1 MKHFFKKR
9 NLLINGAGGPK
20 GGGSSPPPPSVTQYP
35 NVLAP
40 PQIGKMNTLS
50 SFSYA
55 ELVDLLSDGPI
66 EGLVNKFGQ
75 KVYDENIFEGIY
87 FNDVPIK
94 ESSKD
99 SSEEVPIDFI
109 TKKLKQLWGCDDLVD
124 PVLIPSRGSIEL
136 NISLAEVDDVNFT
149 SAGYLLPINIK
160 SYHPDISVDEYIKE
174 IGADVD
180 NIPLI
185 KKSFEQS
192 PLVGERP
199 FFTKI
204 SIPRF
209 HVYLSKN
216 KFDSTEGGDGQECP
230 IKIGMINLANFIYF
244 SIGGDSLTNFNYF
257 ELPRSYVANTV
268 YTPSGKKTIRKV
280 LQPIADAGL
289 DGAFLKYEI
298 QDLNIYLWSIY
309 SSEVGIKKVQDVLDK
324 YFRKIIFY
332 QNDFSLFNYN
342 LVQAEFKSGSETQ
355 TPLKYFNSVSIDTE
369 YNKELVGPYRLTNS
383 FKPTYA
389 LGAGGVQRLLSF
401 NEGEIGITNV
411 SLEKETSD
419 DIRSIKR
426 WPVEY
431 SKNGSVWSIDNAK
444 PNYAAYDS
452 TTINRVSQQAS
463 PVTHY
468 ITNQNVECVFVT
480 LNVNSLYDVNH
491 IDLVDSSVESLG
503 SNKYQYTTPPPAGTE
518 TYASLPGL
526 TNVVSN
532 KTSVGYFLTLEYGSE
547 IYIVDG
553 SRSLATL
560 AENLKLLV
568 STSTSLYNLATSSS
582 SLGGKIAS
590 VTTVINTNLYKAN
603 SANGLAKYLLPRPS
617 NTVPAASLQITSSL
631 LKDGDLFSKALKLV
645 NNENELIYPFGLQVR
660 ENLTSGPGVAVALTN
675 VDPASDGNLSII
687 TTINSKLATTDF
699 KFYIK
704 SYNILSVSTALDR
717 KTVAMVDIGKF
728 VDFSLLYNN
737 VSNSTALDA
746 AINSTQAKIIT
757 SRIDSLR
764 YIYIQ
769 KYIIEKGIAAAAAAS
784 ASGTQ
789 ITKYQLMGSVTSSS
803 LTATGGI
810 FLVGITASYL
820 LNNGSVWANAAANT
834 ANKRLTLDALDSLLR
849 DFAFINNNSLY
860 SPDINKTLAV
870 ANRIGSLDLT
880 NSLLLALKKLDIN
893 LVSANSVFDFGVSD
907 IATQI
912 ANSGTKFYLPS
923 IINASTKQ
931 FNSNLIYLKYSGF
944 NSYTDGYDFVVD
956 YNLFRDVAASAVQQP
971 GYSTRFMYQDL
982 SKPDDPK
989 VPTENNTLKNVVQ
1002 TLAAGSKMP
1011 AVVSVKV
1018 ETGYESNNEDEYF
1031 SADTYSSCRF
1041 DIYGISN
1048 EGAMVD
1054 IGARYYKNI
1063 ETTRLSPPRGN
1074 FSRNLYTNY
1083 YNDQTLFLFKVTTKQ
1098 QSTAVTRY
1106 FIKKSR
1112 SISNNIVLPAS
1123 TKFLPFEILELKV
1136 IDKQIVYQPHALFE
1150 EDQNIAEFF
1159 DPVKKNG
1166 IKTNKKYILSFTNN
1180 QTNTQVESLTDLDIN
1195 TYIEY
1200 LNKAIFNKGNSE
1212 TFEIPSNKVDQFLD
1226 KDTDQDQYV
1235 KLNIIE
1241 AYSSLVPPAKEILYN
1256 GIYPMQS
1263 IIESKSI
1270 SNENLDKND
1279 IYLAYV
1285 GNDPSTAQSYVKI
1298 EISNFFYD
1306 SYGVTKTDSAAALTL
1321 TNNLLKEIHVVAYS
1335 AFNYKR
1341 YLYGEINFADLFT
1354 SPNSIIKTASRTYLL
1369 KDLIK
1374 KIYPNDVVFEID
1386 GVIIRA
1392 TTNSAPYEDVENFST
1407 KFAASFGNKTL
1418 FPLLTE
1424 SNVETSITNSFSA
1437 IRNTAQSAIK
1447 KAISTKASQLDLEIA
1462 ADPNLKS
1469 KWNSSVVTAL
1479 FNTTFSSIVSDNI
1492 SQKGVQ
1498 YYNQTPDTFGLLLL
1512 STNKIRVPIIL
1523 KSEAASVQAERAKKT
1538 PISTIVRTWLFR
1550 YDNVVDL
1557 FYIHTPEQEAKDNLY
1572 LDLGDPAFDI
1582 FPLYQAYGGFGAVS
1596 LSDSHRGFGMTFSN
1610 SLCLRGSASN
1620 MLSINPREGPQSDG
1634 YFLSR
1639 SSTTFHHSKEWGDDR
1654 YSYSFTAG
1662 ALSYL
1667 GRQSCG
1673 PPYVR
1678 YAAFYPLLSNAQ
1690 CMLLD
1695 AGGAYVCAKLIRRDA
1710 SVYGSFSNTE
1720 VASAIE
1726 KIMQA
1731 EKALDPSTFFVDK
1744 SLPFN
1749 STYLYG
1755 LGGSTVTCT
1764 EFYVYTDDY
1773 GNPIT
1778 DENGTVQGYDYTW
1791 EEEVP
1796 RYLYA
1801 YAGKHRATN
1810 YTVNNL
1816 YSQDYSSRI
1825 DIPPP
1830 KEDAQGKPIRRFVKV
1845 TRLSH
1850 ESLSTMISKKVSLQK
1865 VTEVIPQIFSYPFS
1879 AIVGTKIDSRAF
1891 SNIPDRSYDCKLKK
1905 VLVPS
1910 NYFPLDEQGL
1920 DVRYIRGNGEFRI
1933 YNGDWDGTFKI
1944 AWTNNPAWVLM
1955 DMLVNKRYGLGNYI
1969 ESEQVDIWE
1978 LYKIA
1983 RWCDGVD
1990 DDGYYYGVPDGYGGT
2005 EPRHAFNA
2013 ILNDNFNVFD
2023 MVNQIASIF
2032 RGHVYYM
2039 NSLITFDDD
2048 RLKPVI
2054 GEFNNL
2060 DVKDGLFNYTNFKKD
2075 DEFTA
2080 VEVAYLDEKDGYRP
2094 KIEYIEDA
2102 DGIRTRG
2109 LLKKQLNAFGI
2120 TSRNQARRFG
2130 KYFLYQTAKE
2140 NLNVQFIT
2148 DSKALLYRPGDL
2160 ISIHDELINSVKNF
2174 GAVKDI
2180 RNVDDDTFEVTID
2193 KIFDPNVFTTEE
2205 ISLYTPIAKPKY
2217 EDIASRKEFV
2227 PKRFCMSSEGF
2238 FNFFPKSYNG
2248 IPMTPNGST
2257 CFYLK
2262 PILDGSVD
2270 QDSTIPN
2277 FSGGFN
2283 QSFIQR
2289 TYNSITKNY
2298 ISNTVNI
2305 GFNVRLRYM
2314 DDVDL
2319 YGNPSKYGIWC
2330 MSTGAEQYNSE
2341 YFLFDAF
2348 NFPEIKY
2355 QIPHKRYFFEY
2366 FDSGIYVQTTGYKLG
2381 IEGLSFESGQVNT
2394 AYAANRL
2401 YSSSGFGD
2409 NLIDKFKFNIIEYQ
2423 KPTISFYDVIE
2434 NDRPSI
2440 ETFYI
2445 ESGANSRPLIETGSF
2460 VLTDPNSNKLIYNEW
2475 SKITLSKY
2483 EKKSVLFWDG
2493 SFTRNYKAS
2502 ILPENGGLNNLM
2514 IGSPYSLKILNRVP
2528 RTFKVQQVQENYIN
2542 EYSIFATE
2550 FNENKFLEIEENVQ
2564 IDNLS
2569 NTFNY
2574 LYGYNEASKNSNEN
2588 NLLKSPIV
2596 EELILVRDG
2605 SGDSF
2610 LKIKWRPVTTVKNQ
2624 ISKDTKYKIFVQTP
2638 SKQTA
2643 NYVSEVDPKNPV
2655 DESNYYDRLSNS
2667 YIFYYKLPTSSNME
2681 IGTYKVSVQAFETK
2695 DGLMFKF
2702 SPYGFRSITLMSY

>member
-1 MKHFFKKR
+1 MKHFLKKR
-9 NLLINGAGGPK
+9 NLLINGAGGAK
-20 GGGSSPPPPSVTQYP
+20 SSSPPPPSVTQYP

-55 ELVDLLSDGPI
+55 EIVDLLSDGPI

-109 TKKLKQLWGCDDLVD
+109 AKKLKELWGCDDLVD
-124 PVLIPSRGSIEL
+124 PVLIPSRGYIKLE
-136 NISLAEVDDVNFT
+136 IKKDEIDDSNFL
-149 SAGYLLPINIK
+149 SAGYLLPISIT
-160 SYHPDISVDEYIKE
+160 SYHPDISADEYIKE

-192 PLVGERP
+192 PLLGERP

-204 SIPRF
+204 NIPRF
-209 HVYLSKN
+209 HVYLSKS
-216 KFDSTEGGDGQECP
+216 KFDANEGGDGQECP

-280 LQPIADAGL
+280 LQPISNAGL
-289 DGAFLKYEI
+289 DSAFLKYEI

-309 SSEVGIKKVQDVLDK
+309 SSEVGIKKVQDVIDK

-342 LVQAEFKSGSETQ
+342 LVQAEFKGGAETQ

-369 YNKELVGPYRLTNS
+369 YNKELIGPYRLTNS
-383 FKPTYA
+383 FTPTYA
-389 LGAGGVQRLLSF
+389 LGAGGVQRLLTF
-401 NEGEIGITNV
+401 NEGELGITNV

-431 SKNGSVWSIDNAK
+431 SKNGSVWAIDNAK

-452 TTINRVSQQAS
+452 TTINRVSQEAS

-468 ITNQNVECVFVT
+468 ITNQNVECVYVT
-480 LNVNSLYDVNH
+480 LNVNSLYDINH
-491 IDLVDSSVESLG
+491 IDLVDSSVESVG
-503 SNKYQYTTPPPAGTE
+503 SNKYQFTTPPPAGTE

-526 TNVVSN
+526 TNVISN
-532 KTSVGYFLTLEYGSE
+532 RKSIGYFLTLDYGSE
-547 IYIVDG
+547 SYIVDG
-553 SRSLATL
+553 GRTL
-560 AENLKLLV
+560 AALTQNLNLLI
-568 STSTSLYNLATSSS
+568 STTTSLYNLATSSS
-582 SLGGKIAS
+582 SLGGKVANITS
-590 VTTVINTNLYKAN
+590 FINTNLYKAN

-617 NTVPAASLQITSSL
+617 NTVPAASLQVTASL
-631 LKDGDLFSKALKLV
+631 LKNGDLFSKTLKLV

-660 ENLTSGPGVAVALTN
+660 ENLTSGPGIAVALTN
-675 VDPASDGNLSII
+675 IDLTSDANLAIVKII
-687 TTINSKLATTDF
+687 NDKLAATDF
-699 KFYIK
+699 KFFVK
-704 SYNILSVSTALDR
+704 SYDILSVSTALDR
-717 KTVAMVDIGKF
+717 KNTALVDIGKF
-728 VDFSLLYNN
+728 IDFSLLYNT
-737 VSNSTALDA
+737 VSNTTALNA
-746 AINSTQAKIIT
+746 EITPQQAKTIT
-757 SRIDSLR
+757 SKIDSQR
-764 YIYIQ
+764 YVYIQ
-769 KYIIEKGIAAAAAAS
+769 KYIVEKGIAAAAAAS
-784 ASGTQ
+784 LSNSKL
-789 ITKYQLMGSVTSSS
+789 TKYQLMGSVTSSS

-810 FLVGITASYL
+810 FLVGISASYL
-820 LNNGSVWANAAANT
+820 LSNNSIWIDSSVST
-834 ANKRLTLDALDSLLR
+834 ANKRLSLDALDVLLR
-849 DFAFINNNSLY
+849 DFGFIVNDSLY
-860 SPDINKTLAV
+860 SPSINKTLAV
-870 ANRIGSLDLT
+870 ANRISSLEIT
-880 NSLLLALKKLDIN
+880 NALLLALKKLDIN
-893 LVSANSVFDFGVSD
+893 LVTTNSVFDFAVSD

-912 ANSGTKFYLPS
+912 TNSGTQFYLPS
-923 IINASTKQ
+923 VVNATTKQ
-931 FNSNLIYLKYSGF
+931 FNSSLVYLKYSGF
-944 NSYTDGYDFVVD
+944 NSYIDGYDFIVD
-956 YNLFRDVAASAVQQP
+956 YRLFRDVAASAVQQP

-989 VPTENNTLKNVVQ
+989 NPVENNTIKNVIQ

-1031 SADTYSSCRF
+1031 SSDTYSSCRF
-1041 DIYGISN
+1041 DIYGVSN

-1054 IGARYYKNI
+1054 IGARYYKNV
-1063 ETTRLSPPRGN
+1063 ESVKLAPPRGN

-1083 YNDQTLFLFKVTTKQ
+1083 YNDQTLFLFKVTIKQ
-1098 QSTAVTRY
+1098 ASGSYSVPVTRY

-1112 SISNNIVLPAS
+1112 SISSQIVIPS
-1123 TKFLPFEILELKV
+1123 TTTKSIPFEILELDV
-1136 IDKQIVYQPHALFE
+1136 VNKQIIYRPHSPF
-1150 EDQNIAEFF
+1150 DQQDEAISSFF
-1159 DPVKKNG
+1159 DAIKKNG
-1166 IKTNKKYILSFTNN
+1166 IKTNKKFSINDDGSATI
-1180 QTNTQVESLTDLDIN
+1180 ESLTYQDID
-1195 TYIEY
+1195 TYKNY
-1200 LNKAIFNKGNSE
+1200 LNEKIFNKANSD
-1212 TFEIPSNKVDQFLD
+1212 TFEIPASQYDQFLD
-1226 KDTDQDQYV
+1226 KDTNQDDYV

-1241 AYSSLVPPAKEILYN
+1241 AYSSLVPPSKQILYDQ
-1256 GIYPMQS
+1256 IYPMQA
-1263 IIESKSI
+1263 ILESKSI
-1270 SNENLDKND
+1270 SNENLEKND

-1285 GNDPSTAQSYVKI
+1285 GEDSSTATDYIKI
-1298 EISNFFYD
+1298 EVSNFFYD
-1306 SYGVTKTDSAAALTL
+1306 SYGVAKTDSAASAPLS
-1321 TNNLLKEIHVVAYS
+1321 NNLLKEIYVVAYS
-1335 AFNYKR
+1335 AFDYKR
-1341 YLYGEINFADLFT
+1341 YAGQDGVINFTDLFT
-1354 SPNSIIKTASRTYLL
+1354 SPNSTIKTTLSSYSL

-1374 KIYPNDVVFEID
+1374 KIYPTDAVFEID
-1386 GVIIRA
+1386 GIIIRA
-1392 TTNSAPYEDVENFST
+1392 TNNSAAYEDVERFST
-1407 KFAASFGNKTL
+1407 KFPETFGNKSL

-1424 SNVETSITNSFSA
+1424 SNVETSLTNSFTS
-1437 IRNTAQSAIK
+1437 IRNIAQAAIK
-1447 KAISTKASQLDLEIA
+1447 KAISTKASQLDLEIST
-1462 ADPNLKS
+1462 DPKLKS
-1469 KWNSSVVTAL
+1469 MWNSSVLTTL
-1479 FNTTFSSIVSDNI
+1479 FDETFSSIVGDNI

-1498 YYNQTPDTFGLLLL
+1498 YFNQTPGTFAKLLL
-1512 STNKIRVPIIL
+1512 STNKLRVPIIL
-1523 KSEAASVQAERAKKT
+1523 KTEAASLAAERAKKT
-1538 PISTIVRTWLFR
+1538 PISTIVRSWIFR
-1550 YDNVVDL
+1550 YGDVVDL
-1557 FYIHTPEQEAKDNLY
+1557 FYVHVPLQQAKDNFY

-1582 FPLYQAYGGFGAVS
+1582 FPLYQAFAGFSSISAY
-1596 LSDSHRGFGMTFSN
+1596 DHHRGFGMNFEN
-1610 SLCLRGSASN
+1610 YLCLRGSASN
-1620 MLSINPREGPQSDG
+1620 MLSINPREGPKSDG

-1639 SSTTFHHSKEWGDDR
+1639 SSSTWYYSKERGDDG
-1654 YSYSFTAG
+1654 FTLGLTAG
-1662 ALSYL
+1662 AVSAL
-1667 GRQSCG
+1667 GRHSCG
-1673 PPYVR
+1673 PPFVY
-1678 YAAFYPLLSNAQ
+1678 YSDFYSNLGDKS
-1690 CMLLD
+1690 CTLFN
-1695 AGGAYVCAKLIRRDA
+1695 AGGQSICAKLVRKPA

-1731 EKALDPSTFFVDK
+1731 EGALDASTFFVDK
-1744 SLPFN
+1744 SLGFN
-1749 STYLYG
+1749 STALYGIRYVNKLVTERYRRGSRQVMRTVAEGHYLY
-1755 LGGSTVTCT
+1755 V
-1764 EFYVYTDDY
+1764 
-1773 GNPIT
+1773 
-1778 DENGTVQGYDYTW
+1778 
-1791 EEEVP
+1791 
-1796 RYLYA
+1796 

-1830 KEDAQGKPIRRFVKV
+1830 KEDGQGKPIRRFVKV
-1845 TRLSH
+1845 TRVSH
-1850 ESLSTMISKKVSLQK
+1850 ETLSTMISKKVSLQK
-1865 VTEVIPQIFSYPFS
+1865 VTEIIPQIFSYPFS

-1910 NYFPLDEQGL
+1910 NYFPLDEEGI
-1920 DVRYIRGNGEFRI
+1920 DVRYLRGNGEFRI

-1983 RWCDGVD
+1983 RWCDGVN

-2080 VEVAYLDEKDGYRP
+2080 VEIAYLDEKDGYRP
-2094 KIEYIEDA
+2094 KVEYIEDA

-2180 RNVDDDTFEVTID
+2180 KNIDDDTFEVTID
-2193 KIFDPNVFTTEE
+2193 RVFDPNVFTTEE

-2217 EDIASRKEFV
+2217 EDIASRKDFI
-2227 PKRFCMSSEGF
+2227 PKRFCMSSAGF
-2238 FNFFPKSYNG
+2238 FNYFPKTYNG
-2248 IPMTPNGST
+2248 LPISPYNSVN
-2257 CFYLK
+2257 FYLK
-2262 PILDGSVD
+2262 PILDNSVD
-2270 QDSTIPN
+2270 QDSSIPN

-2283 QSFIQR
+2283 QSFQQK
-2289 TYNSITKNY
+2289 TYDSVKRQYVTNS
-2298 ISNTVNI
+2298 VNI
-2305 GFNVRLRYM
+2305 GYNVRLRYM
-2314 DDVDL
+2314 DNVDL

-2330 MSTGAEQYNSE
+2330 MSTGTEDRNSD

-2355 QIPHKRYFFEY
+2355 QIPHKKYFFEY
-2366 FDSGIYVQTTGYKLG
+2366 FDSGIYVETTGYKLALSG
-2381 IEGLSFESGQVNT
+2381 NSFETGQSV
-2394 AYAANRL
+2394 YAQTNL
-2401 YSSSGFGD
+2401 YGGSGFGSG
-2409 NLIDKFKFNIIEYQ
+2409 LINKFNFNIIEYQ

-2440 ETFYI
+2440 ETFYV
-2445 ESGANSRPLIETGSF
+2445 ESGANNKPLIETGSF
-2460 VLTDPNSNKLIYNEW
+2460 TLTDPVSNKLIYNEW
-2475 SKITLSKY
+2475 SKIRLSKY

-2493 SFTRNYKAS
+2493 VFRKDYKAS
-2502 ILPENGGLNNLM
+2502 ILPENGGLSNLL

-2528 RTFKVQQVQENYIN
+2528 KTFKVQQIQENYIN

-2574 LYGYNEASKNSNEN
+2574 LYAYNQASKNSNEN
-2588 NLLKSPIV
+2588 NLLKSPII
-2596 EELILVRDG
+2596 EELILAKDG
-2605 SGDSF
+2605 AGDSF
-2610 LKIKWRPVTTVKNQ
+2610 LKIKWRPVTTVKNE
-2624 ISKDTKYKIFVQTP
+2624 ISKTTKYKVFVQTP
-2638 SKQTA
+2638 SKQTP
-2643 NYVSEVDPKNPV
+2643 NYVSEVDPMNPV